1 MSKVTVIDHPLIKH
15 KLTHI
20 RDKNTQHFVFR
31 ELVNEISYLM
41 VYEATRGLG
50 TIEKEVET
58 PLAVANSEIIDDDI
72 VIVPILRAGLGMLEG
87 CQNLIPKARVG
98 FAGMYRD
105 EETLKPVE
113 YYLKLPE
120 VKNAKVLVLDP
131 MLATGASLAAT
142 ITRLQEM
149 GASEINIICILAS
162 PEGVEKIQT
171 EHPDVDIFCACIDDG
186 LDKNGYIGGD
196 DNDDDPEAVPPST
209 WQRGKPPAERRADW
223 WAHRFLRGDF
233 E

>member
-1 MSKVTVIDHPLIKH
+1 MSKVTVIDHPLVKH

-31 ELVNEISYLM
+31 EIISELTYLM
-41 VYEATRGLG
+41 IYEATRGLG
-50 TIEKEVET
+50 TVEKKVET
-58 PLAVANSEIIDDDI
+58 PLAITNSEVLNDDI

-98 FAGMYRD
+98 FAGMYRN
-105 EETLKPVE
+105 EETLEPVE

-131 MLATGASLAAT
+131 MLATGGSLAAA
-142 ITRLQEM
+142 ISRLKDS

-162 PEGVEKIQT
+162 PEGVEKIQA
-171 EHPDVDIFCACIDDG
+171 EHPDVDIFCACIDEK
-186 LDKNGYIGGD
+186 LDHNGYILPGMGD
-196 DNDDDPEAVPPST
+196 C
-209 WQRGKPPAERRADW
+209 
-223 WAHRFLRGDF
+223 GDRIYGTK
-233 E
+233 